1 MSYAMINIK
10 KLAAA
15 GFEAHGGL
23 ILFSHAL
30 YSGVVRPANIACNI
44 YVICCHQG
52 LVAGHHAFGPYRM
65 LAAWAIPVWD
75 VSGIGH
81 ARDSLDKL
89 VSAKGLWAN
98 VFTVDPVCV
107 QCI

>member
-1 MSYAMINIK
+1 M
-10 KLAAA
+10 AAT

-52 LVAGHHAFGPYRM
+52 LVAGHHFVF
-65 LAAWAIPVWD
+65 AASGRVYISHIPFWQGGGGV
-75 VSGIGH
+75 VICHPLSSGIP
-81 ARDSLDKL
+81 ATCLS
-89 VSAKGLWAN
+89 
-98 VFTVDPVCV
+98 
-107 QCI
+107 

>member
-1 MSYAMINIK
+1 M
-10 KLAAA
+10 AAA
-15 GFEAHGGL
+15 GFAAHGGL

-44 YVICCHQG
+44 YVIGFHQG

-65 LAAWAIPVWD
+65 LAARAIPVWD

-81 ARDSLDKL
+81 ARDSLDKFI
-89 VSAKGLWAN
+89 SAKGLLAN
-98 VFTVDPVCV
+98 MLMVDPVCV
-107 QCI
+107 